1 MAGRWGLRVPR
12 LSALLWIWGL
22 FSGWFRCGLCFF
34 FLEEWPFVARY
45 GESLVINCVCCDF
58 ALAICGLSSSQL
70 SKRRVHGVQMSGFL
84 GG

>member
-1 MAGRWGLRVPR
+1 
-12 LSALLWIWGL
+12 
-22 FSGWFRCGLCFF
+22 
-34 FLEEWPFVARY
+34 VARY